1 MRGVGK
7 MIKKILLG
15 TYTRGDSQGIYQ
27 IELDSSQKRL
37 NNLQLVQEIDNPT
50 YLSLNQ
56 DQSLLFSVVKEGD
69 KGGVAAF
76 KKERDGS
83 YQLQDKALQE
93 GPAPCYLAYD
103 QDRQLLYSANYH
115 LGSLQVYRVD
125 PQGQIRLTDS
135 LSHQGSGPHPN
146 QEGPHAH
153 YFDRSPDGNYL
164 ISCDL
169 GTDQVQTYQVNQ
181 RGKVSQVACLDL
193 DPGSGPRHLAFHPDA
208 SHAYL
213 FTELTSQIYL
223 LDYQADQG
231 SFKILDQVSSLP
243 EDFEGESSGAAIKL
257 TQDGKYLY
265 ASNRGHNSLVAYQV
279 QDNYTLTD
287 PAWTPTYGQ
296 TPRDFALSPGE
307 DLVLVGHQDQNVLTL
322 FERNPQDGHLSLLE
336 KDVYAPEVV
345 CLKFLN

>member
-27 IELDSSQKRL
+27 IDLDPSQKRL

-56 DQSLLFSVVKEGD
+56 DKTLLFSVVKEGD
-69 KGGVAAF
+69 QGGVASF

-103 QDRQLLYSANYH
+103 QDRHLLYSANYH

-125 PQGQIRLTDS
+125 PQGQISLTDS

-146 QEGPHAH
+146 QEAPHAH
-153 YFDRSPDGNYL
+153 YFDQSPDGNYL

-181 RGKVSQVACLDL
+181 EGKISQIACLDL
-193 DPGSGPRHLAFHPDA
+193 EPGSGPRHLAFHPDG

-223 LDYQADQG
+223 LNYQSDQG

-243 EDFEGESSGAAIKL
+243 EDFEGENSGAAIKL

-265 ASNRGHNSLVAYQV
+265 ASNRGHNSLVTYQI

-296 TPRDFALSPGE
+296 TPRDFTLSLEE

-322 FERNPQDGHLSLLE
+322 FERKAKDGRLSLLE